1 MSRPGKSSKLLYDQ
15 GTSFRAGDRELQ
27 EAFKA
32 LHLTLNTQLAEDQ
45 IKFHCNSPSVPHFGG
60 SQKYENRSVKAA
72 LTTALCLQVI
82 KEVLVEI
89 EGILSSKPLSYV
101 SSDLAVPNLLN
112 PNLLP
117 ACPQGGNQMKALGTV
132 FH

>member
-1 MSRPGKSSKLLYDQ
+1 MSRPGKSSKLLFDQ
-15 GTSFRAGDRELQ
+15 GNIFRAGDRELQ

-32 LHLTLNTQLAEDQ
+32 LHPSLHTQLAEDQ

-60 SQKYENRSVKAA
+60 SRKYETRSVKAA
-72 LTTALCLQVI
+72 LTAAPCLQVI
-82 KEVLVEI
+82 REVLVEI

-112 PNLLP
+112 PNLLS
-117 ACPQGGNQMKALGTV
+117 ACPQGGNQMKALGIV

>member
-27 EAFKA
+27 EAFEA
-32 LHLTLNTQLAEDQ
+32 LHPTLNT
-45 IKFHCNSPSVPHFGG
+45 
-60 SQKYENRSVKAA
+60 SQKYKNRSVKAA
-72 LTTALCLQVI
+72 LSAALCLQVI

-101 SSDLAVPNLLN
+101 SSDLAVPIE
-112 PNLLP
+112 PQFVASLP
-117 ACPQGGNQMKALGTV
+117 TRGQPDEGTWNCFSLV
-132 FH
+132 H